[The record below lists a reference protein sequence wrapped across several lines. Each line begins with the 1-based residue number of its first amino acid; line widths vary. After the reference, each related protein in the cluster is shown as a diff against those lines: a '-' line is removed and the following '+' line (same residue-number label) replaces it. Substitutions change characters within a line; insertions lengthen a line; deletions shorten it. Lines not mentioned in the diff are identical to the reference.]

1 MAVTLTR
8 AYQGYTAGQVID
20 LPAELEAALVGQGL
34 ATAGGSPTS
43 GALTT
48 SVAATG
54 AQLVF
59 AGYANVAIGATSVV
73 ITIPG
78 VTAQHKAWAV
88 IAQAAADAT
97 FVTILRVN
105 CTANTVT
112 VFGTASATAA
122 TRIAY
127 FVST

>member
-1 MAVTLTR
+1 MAVTLLR

-20 LPAELEAALVGQGL
+20 LPSELEAALVAQGL
-34 ATAGGSPTS
+34 ATAGGTPTA

-48 SVAATG
+48 TVAGTG
-54 AQLVF
+54 GQILF
-59 AGYANVAIGATSVV
+59 AGYANVAIAATSVV

-78 VTAQHKAWAV
+78 VTAQNKAWAV
-88 IAQAAADAT
+88 IAQAAADST

-112 VFGTASATAA
+112 VFGTAGATAA

-127 FVST
+127 FVSA